1 MQLVGY
7 SRSPPLGV
15 SVNQI
20 LRLVLPLS
28 ALALLSTVFLLST
41 GVDPQRA
48 VEMSDINVE
57 ELTREPRIGE
67 ARFAGVTIDAT
78 AITIVAH
85 SVRSAGDLRE
95 DGPVLLYLDTPR
107 GELEFP
113 TGRIAT
119 FRGAEGRIDQS
130 QDEIMLQGAVVL
142 ETSDGYIMTMPTLIS
157 AIQTT
162 HVQGMGG
169 IAGQAP
175 AGDISAD
182 TVELTLSDDET
193 EGYLLAF
200 KGNVRLIYFPDD

>member
-1 MQLVGY
+1 MAGK
-7 SRSPPLGV
+7 SRNTALGA
-15 SVNQI
+15 SVIQI
-20 LRLVLPLS
+20 LRLALPLG
-28 ALALLSTVFLLST
+28 ALALLSTVFLLSS

-67 ARFAGVTIDAT
+67 ARFAGVTNDAT
-78 AITIVAH
+78 ALTIVAH
-85 SVRSAGDLRE
+85 SVRSIGDLRE

-119 FRGAEGRIDQS
+119 FRGTEGRIDQS
-130 QDEIMLQGAVVL
+130 RDEIMLSGSVVL
-142 ETSDGYIMTMPTLIS
+142 ETSDGYLMTMPKLVS

-162 HVQGMGG
+162 HVQGTGG
-169 IAGQAP
+169 ITGQAP

-182 TVELTLSDDET
+182 TVELTPSEQDS

-200 KGNVRLIYFPDD
+200 KGNVRLIYFPDN